1 MTIAEWLQTND
12 QMCIDIVKRK
22 YLLDEDIKQSELLEL
37 IKKLNEDNTVNGI
50 LSEEE
55 YANEKKRI
63 LSEL

>member
-1 MTIAEWLQTND
+1 MEKVYN
-12 QMCIDIVKRK
+12 
-22 YLLDEDIKQSELLEL
+22 
-37 IKKLNEDNTVNGI
+37 KLVRDNIPEIIEHNGGTPVYRI